1 MTRVQRVV
9 TAGAALLILGGCKG
23 KDVPAESAQTPQVV
37 TIGPENIAVAAST
50 ELQSGPPISGTL
62 EPDRAAT
69 VRAEVGGA
77 VLKSYFEE
85 GDKVKEGAV
94 LARIEDAS
102 LRDAVLSARSGVR
115 SAEASLEVARRNLDR
130 TERLHQAGAVADR
143 DLESARVSATTAE
156 GALADAQARL
166 ASAQQQLAHTTVRA
180 PFTGIVSARQA
191 KEGDVVQLG
200 AALYTVVDP
209 SILQL
214 EANVPSDQIGKLRP
228 GTPVEF
234 TVSGFDRRFTGKIDR
249 VNPVV
254 DPTTRQL
261 RIYASI
267 RNTEGSLA
275 GGLYAQGRVATEST
289 KGIGVPLAAIDDHG
303 SEPTVH
309 RLSGGRVVETP
320 VKLGIRD
327 QAAEQVQI
335 VSGLAAGDTVLLGSA
350 QGVTAGSRVRVLQ
363 EEAGR

>member
-1 MTRVQRVV
+1 MTWVERVA
-9 TAGAALLILGGCKG
+9 TGAAGLLILCGCVG
-23 KDVPAESAQTPQVV
+23 KEVPAETAQTPQVV
-37 TIGPENIAVAAST
+37 TVGPENIAVATTT

-62 EPDRAAT
+62 EPDRSAT
-69 VRAEVGGA
+69 VRAETGGT

-85 GDKVKEGAV
+85 GDRVKKGAV
-94 LARIEDAS
+94 LARIDDTA
-102 LRDAVLSARSGVR
+102 LRDAVLSARAGVR
-115 SAEASLEVARRNLDR
+115 SADASLEVARRNLER

-143 DLESARVSATTAE
+143 DLESARVTATNAE

-180 PFTGIVSARQA
+180 PFSGIVSSRQA

-209 SILQL
+209 SVLRL
-214 EANVPSDQIGKLRP
+214 EANVPSDQLNKLRP

-234 TVSGFDRRFTGKIDR
+234 TVSGFDHRFTGKVDR

-267 RNTEGSLA
+267 RNTDRSLA

-289 KGIGVPLAAIDDHG
+289 EGIAVPFAAVDDHG
-303 SEPTVH
+303 QEPIVH
-309 RLSGGRVVETP
+309 RLTGGRVVETP
-320 VKLGIRD
+320 VKLGLRD

-335 VSGLAAGDTVLLGSA
+335 TSGLAAGDTVLLGSA
-350 QGVTAGSRVRVLQ
+350 QGVTAGTRVRVLR